1 MKKYFK
7 YLKRDKLVLRLFILA
22 FIFLILIFLICALM
36 YTKLPPLLP
45 IFNQLPWGIQRLSPA
60 PGIFIAPLIS
70 LSIFLIN
77 IFLAAFSY
85 EKSPLLARLFA
96 VTTMLTS
103 FLTLLFVIRTITLII

>member
-7 YLKRDKLVLRLFILA
+7 HIRRDRLVLRLFILA
-22 FIFLILIFLICALM
+22 FVILVLTFLACALG

-45 IFNQLPWGIQRLSPA
+45 IFNQLPWGMQRLSIT
-60 PGIFIAPLIS
+60 PGIFIPPTVA
-70 LSIFLIN
+70 LSIFIIN
-77 IFLAAFSY
+77 LFFAAFSY

-103 FLTLLFVIRTITLII
+103 LLTLLFVLRTITLII